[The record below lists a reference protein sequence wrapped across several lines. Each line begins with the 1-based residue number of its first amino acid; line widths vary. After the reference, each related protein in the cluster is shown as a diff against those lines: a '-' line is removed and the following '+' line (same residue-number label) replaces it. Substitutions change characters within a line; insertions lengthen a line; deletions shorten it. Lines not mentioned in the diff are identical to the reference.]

1 MPSYSSWNKV
11 KCFANKYLLTDLLKG
26 ELGFEGFVI
35 SDYNALDLISP
46 DYKSDVASCINAGI
60 DMVMMTKQ
68 YPKFFSVMHELVE
81 EKQIPMSRIDDAV
94 RRILRV
100 KFAAG
105 LMSPNPHI
113 MADRSLWKSF
123 GSPEHREVARRA
135 VQESLVVLKNDSQT
149 LPLSTSKRLCIAGR
163 GADNVGM
170 QCGGWTISWQG
181 EMNQKV
187 EGATSILAG
196 FQKVAGDGAQ
206 ITYSADAT
214 NAANADVGILVIGEE
229 PYAEYRGDRAQL
241 NLAEAGHC
249 RLQLAMKSLRHE
261 GRRRS
266 PLRPPA
272 HARRCPRSGRRRRRR
287 LAPRL

>member
-1 MPSYSSWNKV
+1 
-11 KCFANKYLLTDLLKG
+11 
-26 ELGFEGFVI
+26 
-35 SDYNALDLISP
+35 
-46 DYKSDVASCINAGI
+46 
-60 DMVMMTKQ
+60 
-68 YPKFFSVMHELVE
+68 
-81 EKQIPMSRIDDAV
+81 
-94 RRILRV
+94 
-100 KFAAG
+100 
-105 LMSPNPHI
+105 MSPNPHI

-123 GSPEHREVARRA
+123 GLPRA
-135 VQESLVVLKNDSQT
+135 PRSRPPPLRPGIRSSVLAKNDSQT

-196 FQKVAGDGAQ
+196 FPESRRRRHAQ

-241 NLAEAGHC
+241 NLAEADIAAFK
-249 RLQLAMKSLRHE
+249 AMKASGMKVVVVL
-261 GRRRS
+261 
-266 PLRPPA
+266 L
-272 HARRCPRSGRRRRRR
+272 SGRP
-287 LAPRL
+287 LMLGDVLDQADAVVAAWLPGSEGEGVADVLLLGKTKPTGKLSFNWPRAVGNVPGGSDPDPLFKRGYGLTW